1 MVLSFREQFAQGIIG
16 DLENGRYG
24 SAVDF
29 ATGITGHYMRSL
41 SFNIPAAIPP
51 TLPSPAQSGA
61 PAPVGPAVPISTR
74 TRERLFYN
82 TIKTYYLGKEIASG
96 KVQVR
101 TLIEDVNLAIRS
113 YKKAVDKIRS
123 IQQQIQDLDDKI
135 VALQQD
141 LKSIKP
147 ELKKFIESKKNIIK
161 SVIDEVSTIGERFQ
175 QADPT
180 FDFKTLFQQE
190 LNDLLFFKNLKIQPS
205 LNPLEIKATFVELIG
220 LLNKAI
226 GIGNKY
232 KNTFTKEANLK
243 AYIAKKVRTAITEI
257 VTILNA
263 FLSPEQYISYWKE
276 FLYVPNGKRIATIIL
291 RIIDN
296 NVFLKEKKRKL
307 YADLERWKAEAQ
319 AKLSKKIDE
328 LQGKLEERVEAL
340 KNNLILKNKRSKERV
355 KLGKKL
361 KQTVA
366 DIKNKI
372 KQLRRVLKH
381 TQLVYKGIIAL
392 AQNVL
397 KIYTE
402 IKNNIQKT
410 KDLVALIKEK
420 YTDIK
425 TAADESKSPEAR
437 QRVKQAKDIF
447 NESFSIEN
455 VAAIEDFGSD
465 ATGALPIVSE
475 ILAAIEKAFQ
485 LDQRQI
491 KAFVRIPSK
500 SVLKHISDVDRILTK
515 DIPRLIQL
523 FKLDPTDPNYDARLR
538 AIENQ
543 TAVEGVATIV
553 GLGDG
558 ENTHKGYLFLVSK
571 LRTATARIQEL
582 QLKVEAKLQLTKSE
596 LTEQS
601 AEQDAVLDYVNT
613 FIETNPKIKKVA
625 NKKREKE
632 SEIAEIKEKV
642 YKLKK
647 VAEYA
652 KLAFRLL
659 TDGYEVI
666 KAVTTSPTKPISSS
680 ESSLRRFIQNF
691 FKWQMMRGK
700 LTAVDAESQRQQ
712 ADIKIRDLAVYETL
726 FAFLQEFVKSIKVA
740 KDKGAKGL
748 MQEFKEKLGEKWE
761 SLEDGIKAQFETLL
775 GIIDGDQPLT
785 LESLLRIP
793 DALFYQTNVIT
804 SLVRAQSSK
813 IRRFRRKIEQLPESI
828 PQDTKDPFLLW
839 IRKQLKKPNDIVLL
853 FVRIV
858 KTMFKKVTEFMEP
871 YISPVVDYIKDEIDE
886 VKVKIQERARERAE
900 KKLESKVNADAKVMS
915 FMFNLAGKLYWLG
928 ASWTSPVGTKY
939 IVTSV
944 GKFFPI
950 MKANNVDGA
959 EGIGREMAA
968 GFDNQLRLMQGIA
981 IPNPSYAI
989 PPFPWT
995 GYLPAP
1001 APFPPSLPPTF
1012 DDTWSARFA

>member
-1 MVLSFREQFAQGIIG
+1 MLTFKEQFAQGIIG

-41 SFNIPAAIPP
+41 AFNIPAAIPP

-74 TRERLFYN
+74 TRERLFFN
-82 TIKTYYLGKEIASG
+82 TIKTYYVGKEIASG
-96 KVQVR
+96 RIQVR
-101 TLIEDVNLAIRS
+101 TLIEDANLAIRS
-113 YKKAVDKIRS
+113 YKKAVDRIRS
-123 IQQQIQDLDDKI
+123 IQQQIQDLDEKI

-141 LKSIKP
+141 LKNVRP
-147 ELKKFIESKKNIIK
+147 ELRKFIQSKKNIIK
-161 SVIDEVSTIGERFQ
+161 SVIDEVNTIGDRFQ

-180 FDFKTLFQQE
+180 FNFRALFEQE
-190 LNDLLFFKNLKIQPS
+190 LNDLLFFRNLKIEPS
-205 LNPLEIKATFVELIG
+205 LNPLEIKATFVELIN
-220 LLNKAI
+220 LYNRVI
-226 GIGNKY
+226 GIGRRY
-232 KNTFTKEANLK
+232 KNTFTKEANLRV
-243 AYIAKKVRTAITEI
+243 YIAKKIQTAISEVMTL
-257 VTILNA
+257 LNA
-263 FLSPEQYISYWKE
+263 FLSPEQYKSYWRE
-276 FLYVPNGKRIATIIL
+276 FIFVPNGRRIATIIL

-296 NVFLKEKKRKL
+296 NVFLKEKKKEL
-307 YADLERWKAEAQ
+307 YADLEKWKAEAQ
-319 AKLSKKIDE
+319 EKLTKKIDE
-328 LQGKLEERVEAL
+328 LQAKLEDRVETL
-340 KNNLILKNKRSKERV
+340 KNNLILKNKRSKERIE
-355 KLGKKL
+355 LGRKL
-361 KQTVA
+361 KQTVV

-372 KQLRRVLKH
+372 KQIRKTLKH
-381 TQLVYKGIIAL
+381 LQLIYRGVIAL

-397 KIYTE
+397 KIYVE
-402 IKNNIQKT
+402 IQNNIQKT
-410 KDLVALIKEK
+410 KALVALIKEK
-420 YTDIK
+420 YADIK
-425 TAADESKSPEAR
+425 TSIDESKSLEAR
-437 QRVKQAKDIF
+437 QRIKQAREVF
-447 NESFSIEN
+447 NENFSIEN
-455 VAAIEDFGSD
+455 VVAIEDFGAEVS
-465 ATGALPIVSE
+465 GALPVVSE
-475 ILAAIEKAFQ
+475 ILAAIEKTFQ
-485 LDQRQI
+485 LSQGQI
-491 KAFVRIPSK
+491 RAYVRIPND
-500 SVLKHISDVDRILTK
+500 SVQRHIKDVDQILTK
-515 DIPRLIQL
+515 DLPRLIQL
-523 FKLDPTDPNYDARLR
+523 FQLDPLDPNYDARLR

-558 ENTHKGYLFLVSK
+558 ENVHKGYLFLVSK
-571 LRTATARIQEL
+571 LRKATQSIQEL
-582 QLKVEAKLQLTKSE
+582 QLKVEAKIQGKKDE
-596 LTEQS
+596 LIEQS
-601 AEQDAVLDYVNT
+601 AEQDAVQDYIST
-613 FIETNPKIKKVA
+613 FTETNPKVKKVK

-632 SEIAEIKEKV
+632 NEIAEIKEKV

-647 VAEYA
+647 TAEYA

-659 TDGYEVI
+659 TDGYEII
-666 KAVTTSPTKPISSS
+666 KAVTTNPTRPISSS
-680 ESSLRRFIQNF
+680 QTSLRRFILNY
-691 FKWQMMRGK
+691 FKWQTMRGK
-700 LTAVDAESQRQQ
+700 ITASDAELQRQQ
-712 ADIKIRDLAVYETL
+712 ADIKIRDLGVYETL
-726 FAFLQEFVKSIKVA
+726 FAFLQDFIKAVKSA

-748 MQEFKEKLGEKWE
+748 LQDFKEKLGEKWE
-761 SLEDGIKAQFETLL
+761 NLENSVKAQFEILL

-785 LESLLRIP
+785 LKSLASIS
-793 DALFYQTNVIT
+793 DALFYQTNAIT
-804 SLVRAQSSK
+804 ALVRAQSAR
-813 IRRFRRKIEQLPESI
+813 IRRFRRRLEQLPESI

-871 YISPVVDYIKDEIDE
+871 LIQPIVDYIKEEIEE
-886 VKVKIQERARERAE
+886 VKTKIQERAIERAE
-900 KKLESKVNADAKVMS
+900 KKLESDINADAKVMS

-928 ASWTSPVGTKY
+928 TSWTSPVGTRY

-944 GKFFPI
+944 GKFFPL

-1012 DDTWSARFA
+1012 DDSWSARFA